1 MVISPL
7 VVIFSMYF
15 VRREVSDVTQAMLAL
30 TLGLGLNGLIT
41 DIVKLTVGNA
51 YSNTVHYT

>member
-1 MVISPL
+1 MVFSPL

>member
-1 MVISPL
+1 MVFSPL

-51 YSNTVHYT
+51 YSNTVQYS